1 MQKVSHESHD
11 DFILLSSRGY
21 ASRLI
26 SKTQASA
33 LLGIKETR
41 VDEMDSGMEMKG
53 ITKVA
58 NLIVSDI
65 KDMEDDRNNYGYRRP
80 SKYWPT
86 NLQFALMYDCS
97 S

>member
-1 MQKVSHESHD
+1 
-11 DFILLSSRGY
+11 
-21 ASRLI
+21 
-26 SKTQASA
+26 
-33 LLGIKETR
+33 
-41 VDEMDSGMEMKG
+41 MDSGMEMKG